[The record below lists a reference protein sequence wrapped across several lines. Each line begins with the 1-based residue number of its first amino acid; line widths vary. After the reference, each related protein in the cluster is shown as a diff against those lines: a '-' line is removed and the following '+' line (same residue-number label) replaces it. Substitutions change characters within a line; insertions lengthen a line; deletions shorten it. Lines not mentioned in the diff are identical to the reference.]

1 MAQIINRI
9 FRAVPASTIEAAV
22 REDLASVLDIDHYG
36 NQGQMYISDK
46 VYTYFQGNSSTI
58 AFRIGHDDLG
68 QYMFQSRNNWMST
81 SQNSVLHYKIIKSES
96 GDVAFC
102 LNMDEDLTES
112 SYTQCAFLRASD
124 SANNHKYVLYTAMNS
139 NTSSS
144 VAWGLNSN
152 GNSELV
158 LIADDNVLMGPI
170 VTNNGSYTV
179 DNPTYDTTL
188 QAGYNLN
195 NATDKLIPIFN
206 TYTDF
211 ITDYARINIV
221 ATQPHEG
228 RCLVGSRYYYFLGYL
243 ALLDEAD
250 ES

>member
-1 MAQIINRI
+1 MAQIIDRI
-9 FRAVPASTIEAAV
+9 LRAVSAGVVQSAV

-36 NQGQMYISDK
+36 DSDQMYISDK
-46 VYTYFQGNSSTI
+46 VYIYFTGSSNTI
-58 AFRIGHDDLG
+58 SFKIGHDDLG
-68 QYMFQSRNNWMST
+68 QYVYQSKSNWS
-81 SQNSVLHYKIIKSES
+81 SSSGKLHYTIIKSES

-102 LNMDEDLTES
+102 LHMDSEDIAES
-112 SYTQCAFLRASD
+112 SYTQCAILRASD
-124 SANNHKYVLYTAMNS
+124 SANNHKYVLYTAMAS
-139 NTSSS
+139 NTAGS
-144 VAWGLNSN
+144 VAWDLNSN
-152 GNSELV
+152 GNSKLV

-170 VTNNGSYTV
+170 VTNSVSYTV
-179 DNPTYDTTL
+179 DNPTYPTTL

-195 NATDKLIPIFN
+195 NAKDKLIPIFN

>member
-1 MAQIINRI
+1 MAQIIDRI
-9 FRAVPASTIEAAV
+9 FRAVPASTVEAAV

-46 VYTYFQGNSSTI
+46 VYIHFVGNSSTI
-58 AFRIGHDDLG
+58 SFRICHDDLG
-68 QYMFQSRNNWMST
+68 QYMFQSKNNWTPS
-81 SQNSVLHYKIIKSES
+81 SGKLHYTIIKSES

-102 LNMDEDLTES
+102 LHVDSEDIAES
-112 SYTQCAFLRASD
+112 AYTQCAILRASD
-124 SANNHKYVLYTAMNS
+124 SANNHKYVLYTAMAS

-144 VAWGLNSN
+144 VAWNLNSN

-179 DNPTYDTTL
+179 DNPTYPTTL